1 MSASE
6 SAGPAGASAPP
17 LGTGLDGHAMATLEE
32 ALRATLDAQ
41 PGAPVR
47 FLAHRLLRQCAGR
60 RARSSAARHDA
71 EVQASAHL
79 YGPSSQPRGGP
90 AATHTP
96 SLAACHRS
104 VDRAAAAAEYVA
116 AHGGALDS
124 AVIEAVAAS
133 LNAPSDTALL
143 AVARSLLAA
152 AGDSEIPVANVE
164 SAAIGEGAVGSAGTA
179 EMAAQCEPHE
189 LWEERR
195 RSLAAE
201 AWALCVEVR
210 CM

>member
-6 SAGPAGASAPP
+6 SAPP

-79 YGPSSQPRGGP
+79 YGPSSPSRGGP
-90 AATHTP
+90 AATRTP
-96 SLAACHRS
+96 ALAARQHRP

-133 LNAPSDTALL
+133 LNSRSDAALL
-143 AVARSLLAA
+143 VVARSLLAA
-152 AGDSEIPVANVE
+152 AGDSEIPGANVE

-179 EMAAQCEPHE
+179 EAAAQCDRGSWP
-189 LWEERR
+189 R
-195 RSLAAE
+195 
-201 AWALCVEVR
+201 
-210 CM
+210 